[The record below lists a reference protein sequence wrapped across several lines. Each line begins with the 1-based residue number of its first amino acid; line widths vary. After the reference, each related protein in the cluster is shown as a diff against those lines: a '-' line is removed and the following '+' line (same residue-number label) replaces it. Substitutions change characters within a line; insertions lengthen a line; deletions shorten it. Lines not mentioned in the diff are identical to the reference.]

1 MNLALIVLKVGTV
14 LISATE
20 ELELEPRAH
29 LFKPYEVTGKTKTIL
44 SSWPPFTTDEHI
56 LLHSDDILTVC
67 APTEKIAKQ
76 YLTKTGLSMDDF
88 TPSDVDG
95 PVPVPEL
102 LTEEDNILSPLD
114 SGTIVGDDNDD
125 EYEPR
130 YVESDNY

>member
-44 SSWPPFTTDEHI
+44 SSWPPFTADEHI

-67 APTEKIAKQ
+67 APTEQITKQ
-76 YLTKTGLSMDDF
+76 YLTKSGFTMDDF
-88 TPSDVDG
+88 TPPDVEE
-95 PVPVPEL
+95 PIPEL
-102 LTEEDNILSPLD
+102 LTEEDNILSPID
-114 SGTIVGDDNDD
+114 SGTFGDD

-130 YVESDNY
+130 YVESDSY

>member
-29 LFKPYEVTGKTKTIL
+29 LFKPYEVTGKTKATL
-44 SSWPPFTTDEHI
+44 SSWPPFTDDDHI

-67 APTEKIAKQ
+67 APKEQITKQ
-76 YLTKTGLSMDDF
+76 YLTKSGFTMDDF
-88 TPSDVDG
+88 ALPEVEE
-95 PVPVPEL
+95 PIPEL
-102 LTEEDNILSPLD
+102 LTEEDNILSPID
-114 SGTIVGDDNDD
+114 SGTLDEDDG
-125 EYEPR
+125 YEPR